1 MISLYH
7 RGNEKRS
14 VERCRMRLR
23 TKEFI
28 GKKHS
33 YVEVVNE
40 RATIKKQKLYENYSS
55 FFLKSRIIKDS
66 EF

>member
-14 VERCRMRLR
+14 VERCGIRLR
-23 TKEFI
+23 MKEFI

-33 YVEVVNE
+33 YVGIVNE
-40 RATIKKQKLYENYSS
+40 RATIKKAETTREL
-55 FFLKSRIIKDS
+55 
-66 EF
+66 